1 MKCPLVLSALLLVG
15 ILMAAPR
22 QGTPKIEDAQGRAV
36 EITNY
41 TSWRAERTKNGLI
54 RLTVRAANGRVTANW
69 KLEGLRLEAKELV
82 MLATQKDYRLI
93 SADLSGGISIT
104 SRRPSTV
111 AGETQTVDI
120 DAPSASYTTAD
131 QKVEISGAFKVARTD
146 SGTGEK
152 MNASGSGGTVTLTP
166 RGTTKNGIQDALVRG
181 PVIFSMVGRREEE
194 GKKVNFTLN
203 GRGNRLTFNDAAR
216 QAVLSGNVSLS
227 GDDPTVAGNMTGIE
241 KAVITLDAAGEIDS
255 IDMEGNPGSTVIDP
269 KRTIPPRR

>member
-54 RLTVRAANGRVTANW
+54 RLTVRAANGKVTANW

-166 RGTTKNGIQDALVRG
+166 RGTSKNGIQDALVRG

>member
-1 MKCPLVLSALLLVG
+1 MKRPLVLVALLLAGV
-15 ILMAAPR
+15 IVAAPR
-22 QGTPKIEDAQGRAV
+22 QSTPRIEDAQGRAV

-41 TSWRAERTKNGLI
+41 TSWRAEKTKDGRV
-54 RLTVRAANGRVTANW
+54 RLTVSARNGKVTANW

-82 MLATQKDYRLI
+82 MIATQKDFRLI
-93 SADLSGGISIT
+93 SADLTGGISVT
-104 SRRPSTV
+104 SRRPSTA

-120 DAPSASYTTAD
+120 DAPSATYTAAD
-131 QKVEISGAFKVARTD
+131 QKVEVSGAFKVARVD
-146 SGTGEK
+146 GGTGEK

-166 RGTTKNGIQDALVRG
+166 RGTSKNGIQEALVRG
-181 PVIFSMVGRREEE
+181 PVVFSMVGRREEE
-194 GKKVNFTLN
+194 GKKVSYTLN

-216 QAVLSGNVSLS
+216 QAVLSGNVTLS

-269 KRTIPPRR
+269 KKTIPPKR